1 MEAHLPGKS
10 TVLFIHSCDVCELRA
25 TGVVNGLFVMRVHHV
40 GKDSLLGVLTNAV
53 TAVCVWVFMVIWD
66 VVVDKQ
72 QGLLMDVKL

>member
-1 MEAHLPGKS
+1 METRLPGKS
-10 TVLFIHSCDVCELRA
+10 AVLFIHSCDVCELRA

-40 GKDSLLGVLTNAV
+40 GQDSLLGVLTNAV

-72 QGLLMDVKL
+72 QGLLMDVRL